1 MRQRFLLTLAGT
13 AILALPS
20 TLFAPLASAQDT
32 RTVTEPVFPATCTIL
47 AAQQAI
53 VSGEPASETTLDTTR
68 IQSALTACPS
78 GQAVELTASGSNNA
92 FLSGSLTIAPGKT
105 LIVDGGVT
113 LFASRNPADYQIT
126 GLTEQCGTV
135 GTTGNACNPFI
146 TFSTN
151 TTATPAGLMGYG
163 IINGRGGDKI
173 IIGGVVN
180 SESWWD
186 LANDAR
192 SGGSQNCPILVQ
204 LSHSNNAAIYKITL
218 LNSPHFHVKN
228 NSSTGFT
235 VWDAK
240 ISTPWTAR
248 NTDGIDPS
256 GVTNMTVRNSFIGD
270 GDDEIAISGSSASSG
285 FSFTNLQL
293 SSGHGI
299 SIGSITTAGVSNVV
313 ADGVYFSGQ
322 AADGNQVALRIKS
335 AQDHGGLVNNVTYK
349 NVCIKNT
356 RQAIQLDPFY
366 DNNAGTLYPQY
377 QNITFA
383 NLHVLSGSVTP
394 RIEIAGYDANHLS
407 TVTFDNVVFDS
418 GPTIS
423 PVWQNSTISFSN
435 AISGTPTPQ
444 VYPAALSTNAG
455 TGITYTSTPTISNA
469 NTFSCANVFAP
480 LVTEMYASS
489 ATATNLQTVA
499 LTNPGS
505 ITLNATIEPANS
517 TTTYTYTGG
526 SYIGAAVPNGTVQ
539 FLEGAT
545 VVGTGTLGSNGTL
558 ASATITNPTVGTHT
572 YTANYVND
580 TTYATT
586 AFGSITVTATAGP
599 DAQLAFST
607 PPPASLTYGAAAG
620 TVTVAVQDT
629 AGDTTSSTAII
640 TLTVIGTGGYSQVY
654 TATAVV
660 GTATFNLGT
669 ILPAGTYTYTAS
681 ASGLTP
687 ANAAEAVSPATLTVT
702 ATAASRIFGAPNP
715 AFAYAITGF
724 VNNDPSSVVSG
735 APVITT
741 TAVRTSPAAS
751 YPTSVSIGTLSAA
764 NYNFLLVGGTLTV
777 TGNAPQSILFSPL
790 PNFTSGATYQL
801 TARSTSGLPTTYTV
815 TGPAQISGSSL
826 TIQSPGLITI
836 TASNP
841 GDSNYAAA
849 TSVSQTFTAQ

>member
-1 MRQRFLLTLAGT
+1 MRHRFLLTLAAT
-13 AILALPS
+13 ALAAMPS
-20 TLFAPLASAQDT
+20 ALFAQDT
-32 RTVTEPVFPATCTIL
+32 RTVTEPVFPATCTTL

-92 FLSGSLTIAPGKT
+92 FLSGPLTIAPGKT

-113 LFASRNPADYQIT
+113 LFASRNPADYQVT

-151 TTATPAGLMGYG
+151 TTSTPAGLMGYG
-163 IINGRGGDKI
+163 VINGRGGDKI
-173 IIGGVVN
+173 ITGGVVN
-180 SESWWD
+180 TESWWD

-204 LSHSNNAAIYKITL
+204 LSHSNNASIYKITL

-270 GDDEIAISGSSASSG
+270 GDDEIAISGSSASTG

-293 SSGHGI
+293 ASGHGI
-299 SIGSITTAGVSNVV
+299 SIGSITTNGVSNVV
-313 ADGVYFSGQ
+313 ADGIYVSGQ
-322 AADGNQVALRIKS
+322 AADSNQVALRIKS
-335 AQDHGGLVNNVTYK
+335 AQDHGGVVNNVTYK
-349 NVCIKNT
+349 NVCIQNT

-423 PVWQNSTISFSN
+423 PAWQDSTISFSN

-469 NTFSCANVFAP
+469 NAFSCTNVFAS

-489 ATATNLQTVA
+489 ATATNLQTAA

-505 ITLNATIEPANS
+505 ITLNATIAPLNS
-517 TTTYTYTGG
+517 TTTY
-526 SYIGAAVPNGTVQ
+526 SPYIGASVPNGTVQ

-558 ASATITNPTVGTHT
+558 ASTTITNPTVGTHT

-580 TTYATT
+580 TNYAST
-586 AFGSITVTATAGP
+586 AFGSITLTVTAGP
-599 DAQLAFST
+599 DAKLAFST
-607 PPPASLTYGAAAG
+607 PPPAALTYGAAAG
-620 TVTVAVQDT
+620 TVAVTVQDA
-629 AGDTTSSTAII
+629 AGDTTPSTALV
-640 TLTVIGTGGYSQVY
+640 TLTVVGTGGYSQIY
-654 TATAVV
+654 TASAVS
-660 GTATFNLGT
+660 GTATFNLSAV
-669 ILPAGTYTYTAS
+669 LPTGTYTYTAS
-681 ASGLTP
+681 ATNLTS
-687 ANAAEAVSPATLTVT
+687 ATAGEAVSPATLAVT
-702 ATAASRIFGAPNP
+702 ATPISRIFGAPNP
-715 AFAYAITGF
+715 AFAYTITGF
-724 VNNDPSSVVSG
+724 VNNDPVSVVSG
-735 APVITT
+735 SPVIAT
-741 TAVRTSPAAS
+741 TAVRSSPAAS
-751 YPTSVSIGTLSAA
+751 YPTTVSLGTLSAA
-764 NYNFLLVGGTLTV
+764 NYNFTLVGGTLTV
-777 TGNAPQSILFSPL
+777 TGNAPQAILFSPL
-790 PNFTSGATYQL
+790 PNFASGATYQL
-801 TARSTSGLPTTYTV
+801 TARSTSGLLATYTV

-841 GDSNYAAA
+841 GNASYAAA
-849 TSVSQTFTAQ
+849 PGISQTFTAQ